1 MITQKLLEQ
10 ILDNFA
16 KQEMIFSNEQDFQ
29 FELALELARHKEL
42 VADVKLEP
50 LSIDI
55 SWSEVLNLSKKG
67 KSLTR
72 KTKQYTDI
80 LLQDVDGN
88 FVAIELKYKTPN
100 KICCYTTQNNNHF
113 VTMSQGAYD
122 FGVYD
127 FLKDVERLE
136 HINERHFAKDIK
148 ITQAFAIMLTN
159 DKNYRFNDFSRSKIW
174 MNYGIFEN
182 AVLPKGTLTFC
193 GQTQYKTKHRTFDA
207 ITLKNTYV
215 CNWRNYPLKNYHNYY
230 SKQNPSPGFSYLVLP
245 ICCEKQKN

>member
-88 FVAIELKYKTPN
+88 FVAAWEL
-100 KICCYTTQNNNHF
+100 
-113 VTMSQGAYD
+113 
-122 FGVYD
+122 
-127 FLKDVERLE
+127 
-136 HINERHFAKDIK
+136 
-148 ITQAFAIMLTN
+148 
-159 DKNYRFNDFSRSKIW
+159 
-174 MNYGIFEN
+174 
-182 AVLPKGTLTFC
+182 
-193 GQTQYKTKHRTFDA
+193 
-207 ITLKNTYV
+207 
-215 CNWRNYPLKNYHNYY
+215 
-230 SKQNPSPGFSYLVLP
+230 
-245 ICCEKQKN
+245 